1 MVMRLALLSLLVACA
16 PSAAEMDRDNV
27 AAKNRALQQIAA
39 NGTAFTPTPVSIAD
53 LGDEHAP
60 HGEGALTAHVSLPAN
75 PATLLGQEHIGVLDD
90 GRMVFIGAY
99 CVRTA
104 RCSNACEESASYTYG
119 TAADGHVIITRMR
132 PRYDVV
138 ATDNDSSCSGS
149 CGGNPGSYAN
159 REMNPSTTGLVLGNL
174 TPKQIEIRDVQ
185 YTVRMRERICTNMT
199 PVP

>member
-1 MVMRLALLSLLVACA
+1 MRLALLSLLVACA

-39 NGTAFTPTPVSIAD
+39 NGTAFTPTAVSIAD
-53 LGDEHAP
+53 LGDDTAP
-60 HGEGALTAHVSLPAN
+60 RGEGALIAHVSLPAN
-75 PATLLGQEHIGVLDD
+75 PSTLLGQEHIGALDD

-104 RCSNACEESASYTYG
+104 RCSNACEESASYSYG
-119 TAADGHVIITRMR
+119 TAADGHVIITRIR

-138 ATDNDSSCSGS
+138 ATDKDSGCSGS
-149 CGGNPGSYAN
+149 CGGSPDN
-159 REMNPSTTGLVLGNL
+159 REVHPSTTGLVLGNL

-185 YTVRMRERICTNMT
+185 YMVQMRERICTNMT

>member
-1 MVMRLALLSLLVACA
+1 MRLALVSLVVACA

-39 NGTAFTPTPVSIAD
+39 NVTAFTPTSVSIAD
-53 LGDEHAP
+53 LSDDTAP
-60 HGEGALTAHVSLPAN
+60 RGEGALTAHVSLPAN
-75 PATLLGQEHIGVLDD
+75 PSTLLGQEHIGALDD

-104 RCSNACEESASYTYG
+104 RCSNGCEESASYTYG
-119 TAADGHVIITRMR
+119 TAADGHVVVTRMR

-149 CGGNPGSYAN
+149 CGGNPGSYDHRVAN
-159 REMNPSTTGLVLGNL
+159 TTGLVLGNL

>member
-1 MVMRLALLSLLVACA
+1 MRLALLSLLVACA

-27 AAKNRALQQIAA
+27 AAKNRALQRTAA
-39 NGTAFTPTPVSIAD
+39 NVTAFTPPAVSIAD
-53 LGDEHAP
+53 LSDDRAPRGD
-60 HGEGALTAHVSLPAN
+60 GALTAHASLPAN
-75 PATLLGQEHIGVLDD
+75 PSALLGQEHIGALDD
-90 GRMVFIGAY
+90 GRMIFIGAY

-119 TAADGHVIITRMR
+119 TAPDGHVVITRLR

-138 ATDNDSSCSGS
+138 ATDKDSSCSGS
-149 CGGNPGSYAN
+149 CGGNPGSYEARAVN
-159 REMNPSTTGLVLGNL
+159 QPTIGLVLGNL

-185 YTVRMRERICTNMT
+185 YTVQVRDHVCTDMT